1 MTLNGYEINFDGI
14 VGPTHHYGGLS
25 YGNVASMEHQQLPSN
40 PKAAALQGLQKMKF
54 LMDLGIKQ
62 AVLPPHERPH
72 ILTLRNLGFTGSDN
86 NIILA
91 ASQAIPEI
99 FLACCSSSAMWSAN
113 AATISPSR
121 DSQDGHVH
129 ITPANLSSKFH
140 RSIEPPTTA
149 LVLKAIFHDANHFIH
164 HPILPPG
171 SHFADEGAA
180 NHTRFSDGAASAG
193 VQLFAYGRR
202 AFKQAVTPQIYP
214 ARQTFE
220 ASQAIVQRHQLH
232 PDRVIIAQ
240 QNPQAI
246 DAGVFH
252 NDVIS
257 VGHETLFLYH
267 TAAFVDTEAV
277 IAEIR
282 QKVERHCKKNMI
294 LLPVDETR
302 ISIREAVATYL
313 FNCQIVTLKD
323 QSMVV
328 IAPSECEETQCVKNF
343 LESIVQD
350 PLNPIGAVHYF
361 NLRESMCNGGGP
373 ACLRL
378 RVELTE
384 EELAAANPSVFLD
397 DKLYEA
403 LAAWV
408 HRHYRD
414 RLLPQDLVDPELHVE
429 SQHALDELSQLLQ
442 LGSIYSFQ

>member
-1 MTLNGYEINFDGI
+1 MASGYEINFDGI

-72 ILTLRNLGFTGSDN
+72 IPTLRNLGFIGSDN

-99 FLACCSSSAMWSAN
+99 FLACSSSSAMWTAN
-113 AATISPSR
+113 AATISPSK

-149 LVLKAIFHDANHFIH
+149 LALKAIFHDNTHFVH

-171 SHFADEGAA
+171 THFADEGAA
-180 NHTRFSDGAASAG
+180 NHTRFSDRAATAG
-193 VQLFAYGRR
+193 VQLFVYGRD
-202 AFKQAVTPQIYP
+202 AFKQAATPQIYP

-220 ASQAIVQRHQLH
+220 ASQAIVRRHQLH
-232 PDRVIIAQ
+232 SDRVIIAQ

-257 VGHETLFLYH
+257 VGHETVFLYH

-277 IAEIR
+277 ITDIR
-282 QKVERHCKKNMI
+282 QKVERYCKKNMVLI
-294 LLPVDETR
+294 PVEEAC

-323 QSMVV
+323 QTMAM
-328 IAPSECEETQCVKNF
+328 IAPSECEDTRCVKEF
-343 LESIVQD
+343 LESVVQD
-350 PLNPIGAVHYF
+350 PQNPIGAVHYF
-361 NLRESMCNGGGP
+361 NLKESMRNGGGP

-384 EELAAANPSVFLD
+384 EELAAANRSVFLND
-397 DKLYEA
+397 ELYEA

-414 RLLPQDLVDPELHVE
+414 RLLPQEMVDPELLVE
-429 SQHALDELSQLLQ
+429 SQRALDELSQLLR
-442 LGSIYSFQ
+442 LGSIYSFQC